1 MTNRLGAAYR
11 WLWTSSAL
19 SNLADGVLKVAL
31 PLVAIRYT
39 ESPTLIAGLTF
50 ALTLPWLLFAL
61 PAGALSDR
69 LDRRGAMIGANVVRA
84 ALLAVLAVAAASGV
98 GSIWLL
104 YVVALL
110 IGVSETVYDTSA
122 QSILPLVVPRDR
134 LVRANGRLYAAELTA
149 NQFVG
154 PPLGGVLV
162 TAGVAMSFAV
172 PAGLWIGAVGLLFLV
187 RGSFR
192 VEREQHTT
200 MRADIA
206 EGLRFLWHNRVLR
219 ALAVMVGVSNFA
231 TNALWA
237 VFVLYAVGPDSPMGL
252 SEAGFGLLLTAGAVG
267 SLVGSFVAE
276 SLEARLGRARS
287 LLLNVLVMTAYAAV
301 PAVTAN
307 VWLVAAA
314 FSLGGLTIAVWN
326 VVTVSL
332 RQRITP
338 DRLLGRLNSAYRLLA
353 WGTMPLGA
361 AAGGLLSEWL
371 GLRAMFAVMAL
382 LTFALV
388 LGMRVVTDARMA
400 EAEAA
405 GEQPP
410 APRTPAVQT
419 VGPQTT
425 AEPLPN
431 GHLSN
436 RPTES
441 SGHPGDGAADARWA
455 GLAQ

>member
-1 MTNRLGAAYR
+1 MSERLGAAYG
-11 WLWTSSAL
+11 WLWTSSAF
-19 SNLADGVLKVAL
+19 SNLADGALKVSL

-39 ESPTLIAGLTF
+39 ESPTLIAGLAF

-69 LDRRGAMIGANVVRA
+69 LDRRRAMIAANVVRA
-84 ALLAVLAVAAASGV
+84 ALLAALALAAVTGVA
-98 GSIWLL
+98 SIWLL
-104 YVVALL
+104 YAVALL

-134 LVRANGRLYAAELTA
+134 LVRANGRLYAVELTA

-162 TAGVAMSFAV
+162 TVGVALSFAV
-172 PAGLWIGAVGLLFLV
+172 PAGLWVGAVGLLLLV

-192 VEREQHTT
+192 IERERRTT

-252 SEAGFGLLLTAGAVG
+252 SEAGFGLLLTAGALG
-267 SLVGSFVAE
+267 SLVGAFVAE
-276 SLEARLGRARS
+276 WLEARLGRARS
-287 LLLNVLVMTAYAAV
+287 LLLNIMVMTAYAAV

-314 FSLGGLTIAVWN
+314 FSVGGLTIAVWN

-338 DRLLGRLNSAYRLLA
+338 DRLLGRLNSAYRLVA

-371 GLRAMFAVMAL
+371 GLRAMFAVMAV
-382 LTFALV
+382 LTFVLV
-388 LGMRVVTDARMA
+388 FGMRLVTDARIA
-400 EAEAA
+400 EAEAN
-405 GEQPP
+405 GHQPP
-410 APRTPAVQT
+410 TATGTSHRSPTDATATGHRPAT
-419 VGPQTT
+419 DT
-425 AEPLPN
+425 
-431 GHLSN
+431 S
-436 RPTES
+436 
-441 SGHPGDGAADARWA
+441 AR
-455 GLAQ
+455 Q

>member
-1 MTNRLGAAYR
+1 MTQRLGAAYG

-19 SNLADGVLKVAL
+19 SNLADGILKVGL
-31 PLVAIRYT
+31 PLIAIRYT
-39 ESPTLIAGLTF
+39 ESPTLIAGLAF

-69 LDRRGAMIGANVVRA
+69 LDRRGAMVGANVVRA
-84 ALLAVLAVAAASGV
+84 ALLVVLAVAAATGV

-110 IGVSETVYDTSA
+110 IGVSETLYDTSA
-122 QSILPLVVPRDR
+122 QSILPLVVPRER

-162 TAGVAMSFAV
+162 TVGVAVSFAV
-172 PAGLWIGAVGLLFLV
+172 PAGLWIGAVGLLLLM

-192 VEREQHTT
+192 IEREQRTT

-219 ALAVMVGVSNFA
+219 TLAIMVGASNFA

-252 SEAGFGLLLTAGAVG
+252 SEAGFGLLLTASAIG

-276 SLEARLGRARS
+276 WFETHLGRARS
-287 LLLNVLVMTAYAAV
+287 LLLNILVMTAYAAV
-301 PAVTAN
+301 P
-307 VWLVAAA
+307 
-314 FSLGGLTIAVWN
+314 AVWN

-361 AAGGLLSEWL
+361 AAGGLLSEL
-371 GLRAMFAVMAL
+371 FGLRAMFALMAV
-382 LTFALV
+382 LTFSLV
-388 LGMRVVTDARMA
+388 VLMRLVSDTRIA

-405 GEQPP
+405 GEQ
-410 APRTPAVQT
+410 TPTPETPTAQLA
-419 VGPQTT
+419 GPQTT
-425 AEPLPN
+425 AQ
-431 GHLSN
+431 
-436 RPTES
+436 RP
-441 SGHPGDGAADARWA
+441 A
-455 GLAQ
+455 GQ

>member
-1 MTNRLGAAYR
+1 MTQRLGSAYG

-19 SNLADGVLKVAL
+19 SNLADGVLKVSL

-39 ESPTLIAGLTF
+39 ESPGLIAGLTF

-69 LDRRGAMIGANVVRA
+69 LDRRETMVGANVVRA
-84 ALLAVLAVAAASGV
+84 ALLGVLALTAATGL
-98 GSIWLL
+98 GSIWIL

-110 IGVSETVYDTSA
+110 IGVSETLYDTSA

-134 LVRANGRLYAAELTA
+134 LMRANGRLYAAELTA

-162 TAGVAMSFAV
+162 TAGVALSFAV
-172 PAGLWIGAVGLLFLV
+172 PAGLWVGAVGLLLLV

-192 VEREQHTT
+192 VERERRTT

-206 EGLRFLWHNRVLR
+206 EGLRFLWRNRVLR
-219 ALAVMVGVSNFA
+219 TLAVMVGVSNFA
-231 TNALWA
+231 SNALWA
-237 VFVLYAVGPDSPMGL
+237 VFVLYAVGPDSAMGL
-252 SEAGFGLLLTAGAVG
+252 SEAGFGLLLTAGALG

-276 SLEARLGRARS
+276 WLEERLGRARS
-287 LLLNVLVMTAYAAV
+287 LLLNVLVMTASAAV
-301 PAVTAN
+301 PAATAN
-307 VWLVAAA
+307 VWLIAGAFAA
-314 FSLGGLTIAVWN
+314 GGLTIAVWN

-353 WGTMPLGA
+353 WGTIPLGA

-371 GLRAMFAVMAL
+371 GLRAMFAVMAA
-382 LTFALV
+382 LTLALV
-388 LGMRVVTDARMA
+388 LGMRVVTDARIA

-405 GEQPP
+405 GDPSADQPSTDQHAVAEKVAAQEPPPVSAPLTDQPP
-410 APRTPAVQT
+410 VR
-419 VGPQTT
+419 
-425 AEPLPN
+425 
-431 GHLSN
+431 
-436 RPTES
+436 
-441 SGHPGDGAADARWA
+441 
-455 GLAQ
+455 

>member
-1 MTNRLGAAYR
+1 MTQRLGAAYG
-11 WLWTSSAL
+11 WLWTSSAS

-69 LDRRGAMIGANVVRA
+69 LDRRSTMIGANVVRA
-84 ALLAVLAVAAASGV
+84 ALLAALAVAAATGV
-98 GSIWLL
+98 ASIWLL

-110 IGVSETVYDTSA
+110 IGFSETLYDTSA
-122 QSILPLVVPRDR
+122 QSILPLVVPRER

-162 TAGVAMSFAV
+162 TAGVALSFAV
-172 PAGLWIGAVGLLFLV
+172 PAGLWIGAVGLLLLV

-192 VEREQHTT
+192 VERERHTT

-206 EGLRFLWHNRVLR
+206 EGLRFLWHNRILR
-219 ALAVMVGVSNFA
+219 TLAVMVGVSNFA

-237 VFVLYAVGPDSPMGL
+237 VFVLYAVGADSAMGL
-252 SEAGFGLLLTAGAVG
+252 SEAGFGQLLAAAAVG

-276 SLEARLGRARS
+276 WLEARLGRARS

-301 PAVTAN
+301 PAVTSN
-307 VWLVAAA
+307 VWLIAVA
-314 FSLGGLTIAVWN
+314 FSAGGLTIAVWN

-371 GLRAMFAVMAL
+371 GLRAMFALMAV

-388 LGMRVVTDARMA
+388 LGMRIVTDARIA

-405 GEQPP
+405 GEHATDESATRADAIGHGSAGQEPPLTLPLADQPP
-410 APRTPAVQT
+410 VR
-419 VGPQTT
+419 
-425 AEPLPN
+425 
-431 GHLSN
+431 
-436 RPTES
+436 
-441 SGHPGDGAADARWA
+441 
-455 GLAQ
+455 

>member
-1 MTNRLGAAYR
+1 MTQRLGAAYG

-19 SNLADGVLKVAL
+19 SNLADGILKVGL
-31 PLVAIRYT
+31 PLIAIRYT
-39 ESPTLIAGLTF
+39 ESPTLIAGLAF

-69 LDRRGAMIGANVVRA
+69 LDRRGAMVGANVVRA
-84 ALLAVLAVAAASGV
+84 ALLVVLAVAAATGV

-110 IGVSETVYDTSA
+110 IGVSETLYDTSA
-122 QSILPLVVPRDR
+122 QSILPLVVPRER

-162 TAGVAMSFAV
+162 TVGVAVSFAV
-172 PAGLWIGAVGLLFLV
+172 PAGLWIGAVGLLLLM

-192 VEREQHTT
+192 IEREQRTT

-219 ALAVMVGVSNFA
+219 TLAIMVGASNFA

-252 SEAGFGLLLTAGAVG
+252 SEAGFGLLLTASAIG

-276 SLEARLGRARS
+276 WFETHLGRARS
-287 LLLNVLVMTAYAAV
+287 LLLNILVMTAYAAV

-314 FSLGGLTIAVWN
+314 FSVGGLTIAVWN

-361 AAGGLLSEWL
+361 AAGGLLSEL
-371 GLRAMFAVMAL
+371 FGLRAMFALMAV
-382 LTFALV
+382 LTFSLV
-388 LGMRVVTDARMA
+388 VLMRLVSDTRIA

-405 GEQPP
+405 GEQ
-410 APRTPAVQT
+410 TPTPETPTAQLA
-419 VGPQTT
+419 GPQTT
-425 AEPLPN
+425 AQ
-431 GHLSN
+431 
-436 RPTES
+436 RP
-441 SGHPGDGAADARWA
+441 A
-455 GLAQ
+455 GQ

>member
-1 MTNRLGAAYR
+1 MTQRLGAAYG

-19 SNLADGVLKVAL
+19 SNLADGILKVGL
-31 PLVAIRYT
+31 PLIAIRYT
-39 ESPTLIAGLTF
+39 ESPTLIAGLAF

-69 LDRRGAMIGANVVRA
+69 LDRRGAMVGANVVRA
-84 ALLAVLAVAAASGV
+84 ALLVVLAVAAATGV

-110 IGVSETVYDTSA
+110 IGVSETLYDTSA
-122 QSILPLVVPRDR
+122 QSILPLVVPRER

-162 TAGVAMSFAV
+162 TVGVAVSFAV
-172 PAGLWIGAVGLLFLV
+172 PAGLWIGAVGLLLLM

-192 VEREQHTT
+192 IEREQRTT

-219 ALAVMVGVSNFA
+219 TLAIMVGASNFA

-252 SEAGFGLLLTAGAVG
+252 SEAGFGLLLTASAIG

-276 SLEARLGRARS
+276 WFETHLGRARS
-287 LLLNVLVMTAYAAV
+287 LLLNILVMTAYAAV

-314 FSLGGLTIAVWN
+314 FSVGGLTIAVWN

-361 AAGGLLSEWL
+361 AAGGLLSEL
-371 GLRAMFAVMAL
+371 FGLRAMFALMAV
-382 LTFALV
+382 LTFSLV
-388 LGMRVVTDARMA
+388 VLMRLVSDTRIA

-405 GEQPP
+405 GEQ
-410 APRTPAVQT
+410 TPTPETPTAQLA
-419 VGPQTT
+419 GPQTT
-425 AEPLPN
+425 AQ
-431 GHLSN
+431 
-436 RPTES
+436 RPV
-441 SGHPGDGAADARWA
+441 G
-455 GLAQ
+455 Q